1 MALQGLDSIEDRASG
16 LAVLSGGESV
26 PGRRETNED
35 FYGLILPKSAE
46 VLARK
51 GILAVVADG
60 LGGHAGGHIAS
71 QVAVQMILED
81 YYGTPDTW
89 PVKKALA
96 AVIRSASRWIHEE
109 GKKTAAR
116 GGMATTLS
124 VLCLKGSRYT
134 VAHVGDSAVFLA
146 RGGAIARLTEPHVW
160 SKSGGGERVVTRAL
174 GLEDDVRIDFQEAD
188 LAPGDAF
195 VLATDGVTGTV
206 RPPELLLLHE
216 THADPEEFCRAV
228 TDLVVE
234 RGGED
239 NATVQKIVAVSVPSP
254 FQESLSGQAA
264 NLPFLL
270 SLREGMVA
278 DGYRLE
284 RRIAKG
290 GMGSVYAARDMETGL
305 AVVIKFPN
313 PLYEEDAEY
322 RECFLRE
329 AWLARQVNS
338 PWIVRPAG
346 PADRPRTAFYSVFE
360 ALQGRT
366 LRQALSEGGRMST
379 DDMLDVAE
387 QVCFGL
393 IHLHRKEIVH
403 RDVKP
408 DNVFLL
414 DDGSVKLLDLGLAR
428 APGLPEAEAGRARP
442 DRETALGAPGTAN
455 YIAPERYRGEPGD
468 KRADVFSLGVSMYEM
483 LTGRYPYGDLFD
495 KPRPRFGEPAPP
507 SRYVPSVPLALEKV
521 ILKAV
526 AADPARRHRDASELL
541 FELKNLDRV
550 PLDGTGQGGRERDPA
565 LPWKIAFLVAAGVAV
580 ALGAFLAMA

>member
-1 MALQGLDSIEDRASG
+1 MALQGLDPVEEKVPG
-16 LAVLSGGESV
+16 LAVFSGGTSA

-35 FYGLILPKSAE
+35 FYGVILPKSAE

-71 QVAVQMILED
+71 QVAVRMILED

-109 GKKTAAR
+109 GKKNAGR
-116 GGMATTLS
+116 GGMATTVS
-124 VLCLKGSRYT
+124 VLCLRGSKYT
-134 VAHVGDSAVFLA
+134 VAHAGDSAVFLV

-160 SKSGGGERVVTRAL
+160 SKSGGGERVVTRAV
-174 GLEDDVRIDFQEAD
+174 GLEDDVRIDFQEGD
-188 LAPGDAF
+188 LAAEDAF
-195 VLATDGVTGTV
+195 FLATDGVTGTV
-206 RPPELLLLHE
+206 DAPELLLLNDA
-216 THADPEEFCRAV
+216 HADPEEFCRAV
-228 TDLVVE
+228 TGLVGE

-239 NATVQKIVAVSVPSP
+239 NATIQKIVVASVPSP

-264 NLPFLL
+264 SLPFLL
-270 SLREGMVA
+270 SLREGQVV

-284 RRIAKG
+284 RKIAKG
-290 GMGSVYAARDMETGL
+290 GMGSVYAARDIETGQ
-305 AVVIKFPN
+305 AVIIKFPN
-313 PLYEEDAEY
+313 PLYDEDAIY

-360 ALQGRT
+360 ALEGKT
-366 LRQALSEGGRMST
+366 LRQALSEGGRMSA
-379 DDMLDVAE
+379 DEVLDVAE

-403 RDVKP
+403 LDVKP
-408 DNVFLL
+408 DNIFLL
-414 DDGSVKLLDLGLAR
+414 DDGGVKLLDLGLACG
-428 APGLPEAEAGRARP
+428 PGLPEAPGRTRPGGEALA
-442 DRETALGAPGTAN
+442 GAPGTAN

-468 KRADVFSLGVSMYEM
+468 ARADVFGLGVTMYEM

-507 SRYVPSVPLALEKV
+507 SRYIPSVPLPLEKV

-526 AADPARRHRDASELL
+526 AADPALRHMDASELL
-541 FELKNLDRV
+541 FEIKNMDRAPLYGV
-550 PLDGTGQGGRERDPA
+550 PASGTRRDGTLA
-565 LPWKIAFLVAAGVAV
+565 WKIAFSISAGLS
-580 ALGAFLAMA
+580 ALLLALLIWR